1 MYTGHW
7 TDVNVGSAS
16 EFHWIYSMQLRT
28 SFWWKQTLLYINIK
42 QPVVSRAQGMCIG
55 LHHHWHISLRQFL
68 TLVVYPFYP
77 FNGNK
82 VTWCQFIPKVKS
94 LIKVGVL
101 GWLLVVV
108 LFAPIR
114 GGSLGICF
122 VCWMLLR
129 HCTEALVYSNHPR
142 AAAASSYLAII
153 FGRIASGVL
162 WFLRSTAEP
171 MQHPHQCWRWCR
183 LW

>member
-1 MYTGHW
+1 MKRKELTKTFMMLSNWKTPFVLLVYYIHIFQRFNM
-7 TDVNVGSAS
+7 VNIWEGALLFELHSTSAMCLVS
-16 EFHWIYSMQLRT
+16 YIPLA
-28 SFWWKQTLLYINIK
+28 TLFTI
-42 QPVVSRAQGMCIG
+42 C
-55 LHHHWHISLRQFL
+55 
-68 TLVVYPFYP
+68 
-77 FNGNK
+77 
-82 VTWCQFIPKVKS
+82 
-94 LIKVGVL
+94 GVL

-153 FGRIASGVL
+153 FGRIASGVP

>member
-1 MYTGHW
+1 MF
-7 TDVNVGSAS
+7 A
-16 EFHWIYSMQLRT
+16 
-28 SFWWKQTLLYINIK
+28 SFWTTFCDEGTTKPAQYNADDGARFTWYLPEDMSNSNSFIHVPITIFTYVKVYIIY
-42 QPVVSRAQGMCIG
+42 
-55 LHHHWHISLRQFL
+55 FL
-68 TLVVYPFYP
+68 IIDRKGTR
-77 FNGNK
+77 
-82 VTWCQFIPKVKS
+82 KS
-94 LIKVGVL
+94 LYAGHPKMFGLL

-108 LFAPIR
+108 LLAPIR

-142 AAAASSYLAII
+142 AAAASSYLALI
-153 FGRIASGVL
+153 FGRIASGVP

-183 LW
+183 PW